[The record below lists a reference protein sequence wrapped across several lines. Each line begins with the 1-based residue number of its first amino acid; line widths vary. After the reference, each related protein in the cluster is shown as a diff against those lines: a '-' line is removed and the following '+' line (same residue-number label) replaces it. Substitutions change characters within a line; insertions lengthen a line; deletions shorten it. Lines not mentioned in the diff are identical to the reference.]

1 MLLMQGLVTALQGGE
16 GAGKQRAALLLW
28 QMLHVPAAV
37 GTSAVVASQCA
48 SSDALVPG
56 ISWALHAESSAAAG
70 VVQALVHDNHR
81 WAYDFWQV
89 ISLANM
95 CIGRQFT
102 NMWDLVTRGMRCA
115 VYAVQHELRLSVPD
129 VMT

>member
-1 MLLMQGLVTALQGGE
+1 MPLVQGLVTALQGGE

-37 GTSAVVASQCA
+37 GTSAVVASLCA

-81 WAYDFWQV
+81 WAHDKPQT
-89 ISLANM
+89 ISLAASI
-95 CIGRQFT
+95 CIGRRFIDVGSGDK
-102 NMWDLVTRGMRCA
+102 DLRCA
-115 VYAVQHELRLSVPD
+115 ACAVRHEP
-129 VMT
+129 

>member
-1 MLLMQGLVTALQGGE
+1 MPLAQGLLTALQRGE

-81 WAYDFWQV
+81 WAYDKPQTT
-89 ISLANM
+89 SLAAKI
-95 CIGRQFT
+95 CTGRQF
-102 NMWDLVTRGMRCA
+102 NNVGSHDEDWSCA
-115 VYAVQHELRLSVPD
+115 AYPVRHEP
-129 VMT
+129 

>member
-1 MLLMQGLVTALQGGE
+1 MRALSQDLMPVVQGLVTALQGGE

-81 WAYDFWQV
+81 WAAASTGDEPCSKCVPGQAPQV
-89 ISLANM
+89 RGS
-95 CIGRQFT
+95 GRQET
-102 NMWDLVTRGMRCA
+102 
-115 VYAVQHELRLSVPD
+115 
-129 VMT
+129 